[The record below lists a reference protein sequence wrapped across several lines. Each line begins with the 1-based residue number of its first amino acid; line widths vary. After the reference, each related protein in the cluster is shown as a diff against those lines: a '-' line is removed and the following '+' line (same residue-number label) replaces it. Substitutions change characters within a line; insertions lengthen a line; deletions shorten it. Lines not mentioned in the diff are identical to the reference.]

1 MNELSVVEFGILL
14 GCLGV
19 GLLLAD
25 FIRHY
30 NDWD

>member
-1 MNELSVVEFGILL
+1 MSTVEFGILM
-14 GCLGV
+14 GFIGIY
-19 GLLLAD
+19 LLVAD